1 MHATYSIHQQ
11 RPLRLLRGAN
21 TSDLVSSVC
30 VSGALSLVCCV
41 LDPQTMVHWFLI
53 PVFISGVIIGVDC
66 FAWLRSRMDL
76 LDPIGWVGA
85 YGYYF
90 FFVAP
95 ILTVMWGYRT
105 TELAETPNWRDW
117 IGWMAVLNCC
127 GIIVYFLVR
136 RFLQNREQTS
146 RSTWC
151 FRHNSL
157 IHVMAAALPLTA
169 LVQILIYARFGGIW
183 GFMETF
189 SAHDK
194 AFDGMGW
201 QFLIAESF
209 PCLLAIFILVY
220 KRQTLKQAPWTAIA
234 LLIAAFFITKLVFGG
249 LRGSRSNTIWAIF
262 WLVGAIHAWI
272 KPVPRRF
279 LMIGVTFLVAFMY
292 VYGFYK
298 QEGTDA
304 LEIIRSQDEM
314 QSTSRRTGRTLDAA
328 LLGDLA
334 RSEIQ
339 AYELYRLVAIS
350 DYDYAGGSTYIGALT
365 VLIPKSIRP
374 DWIPSKVEKGTEALY
389 GKGTYSS
396 EYRQASQVYGLAG
409 EAMLN
414 FTPLSVPFVFAG
426 LAYVVVKV
434 RAMHSLHP
442 NDARRLLLPFL
453 VIGCIVVLNSDLDN
467 VVVFLL
473 TTSLPAFL
481 AIKCCTRS
489 ISSPSVH
496 RNRLEKMNISFPPSE
511 KASPWREACVVAGYK
526 PCE

>member
-1 MHATYSIHQQ
+1 
-11 RPLRLLRGAN
+11 
-21 TSDLVSSVC
+21 
-30 VSGALSLVCCV
+30 
-41 LDPQTMVHWFLI
+41 
-53 PVFISGVIIGVDC
+53 
-66 FAWLRSRMDL
+66 MDL

-95 ILTVMWGYRT
+95 MLTVMWGYRT

-279 LMIGVTFLVAFMY
+279 LMIGVRMRCNPLPGEREEHSTRLCSETWLDLRFRLTSFTDSLPSATTITPVA
-292 VYGFYK
+292 
-298 QEGTDA
+298 
-304 LEIIRSQDEM
+304 LHI
-314 QSTSRRTGRTLDAA
+314 
-328 LLGDLA
+328 LA
-334 RSEIQ
+334 R
-339 AYELYRLVAIS
+339 
-350 DYDYAGGSTYIGALT
+350 
-365 VLIPKSIRP
+365 
-374 DWIPSKVEKGTEALY
+374 
-389 GKGTYSS
+389 
-396 EYRQASQVYGLAG
+396 
-409 EAMLN
+409 
-414 FTPLSVPFVFAG
+414 
-426 LAYVVVKV
+426 
-434 RAMHSLHP
+434 
-442 NDARRLLLPFL
+442 
-453 VIGCIVVLNSDLDN
+453 
-467 VVVFLL
+467 
-473 TTSLPAFL
+473 
-481 AIKCCTRS
+481 
-489 ISSPSVH
+489 
-496 RNRLEKMNISFPPSE
+496 
-511 KASPWREACVVAGYK
+511 
-526 PCE
+526 